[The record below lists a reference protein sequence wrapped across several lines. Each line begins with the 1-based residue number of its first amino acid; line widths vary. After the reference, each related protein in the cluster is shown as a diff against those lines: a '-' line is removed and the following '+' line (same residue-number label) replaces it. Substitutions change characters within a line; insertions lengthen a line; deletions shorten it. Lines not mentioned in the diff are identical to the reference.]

1 MKIGFFGDS
10 FCAVEKKEPNE
21 YETYIHKLKKHYNAE
36 IVNLGIPGSSIYDVI
51 LLQFKQFYAGNNV
64 PDVCIFTWTHY
75 SRLFNRTKRNI
86 TPNNAVDAHKDYYKH
101 IYDEEQTVLQYISML
116 TYFDTQILNTLP
128 DIKFIHMFCFNNK
141 FIIFDTIKQHI
152 FNNGVTIYPPLYEF
166 ASQSPDEYIINTKNI
181 TKPNHII
188 GDKKNSFL
196 CENIMY
202 AIDNYENKKIVN
214 MNYKEYK

>member
-101 IYDEEQTVLQYISML
+101 IFHINIHISSTIVFVFSWL
-116 TYFDTQILNTLP
+116 YLGIAKDFFVPIF
-128 DIKFIHMFCFNNK
+128 IFIH
-141 FIIFDTIKQHI
+141 I
-152 FNNGVTIYPPLYEF
+152 PLLV
-166 ASQSPDEYIINTKNI
+166 PG
-181 TKPNHII
+181 I
-188 GDKKNSFL
+188 GEL
-196 CENIMY
+196 L
-202 AIDNYENKKIVN
+202 
-214 MNYKEYK
+214 